1 MSFGTRI
8 HTLLRPASRW
18 ALLLAFALFVS
29 GSLSRLAFGLWFGPS
44 APAGQAGFLHA
55 MVYGARFDARVAL
68 ATMLPLWVAA
78 SLPWLG
84 RRIAPV
90 RSRSG
95 GPGLAWRIYWLLA
108 CLLWFSAVVL
118 DFGFYAY
125 LSQRLSALALTLAMD
140 GREAVG
146 TVWANYPV
154 VWIALGLVVFLW
166 LADRLACRLHAVA
179 VCDRGVAADARAG
192 GPVQA
197 GPASPPPARGRRW
210 LNAGRA
216 VVAELALVF
225 VVGLVM
231 MGKWS
236 LYPLRWSD
244 TVSLPSPFAQ
254 ALALNP
260 LHSVRDTWKV
270 RAGSVTEREARVDSA
285 LVRRYVGLP
294 PLRDDQRFDLTRWT
308 PPAADG
314 RPRPKNVVLVLMESF
329 AAHKVGAF
337 GSPMGV
343 TPNFDALARDGLLFT
358 RMMTAQGGTAKG
370 VFSTLTGIPDVSER
384 GNASANPAAVN
395 QHLILNDFRD
405 HEKFYFIGGSTT
417 WANVRGF
424 LTAGIDDLHLY
435 EEGTL
440 ESPSTTGP
448 WGVSDHDLLLEAKGI
463 LDRAGKPFF
472 AFVQTAG
479 NHRPY
484 IIPSKDAQAM
494 GLETPDARTLAAQG
508 FVSVDEYNAFRYLDW
523 SIGQFM
529 AQARKS
535 PWFED
540 TVFAFIGD
548 HGIAGGTGPHMPQAF
563 GLHLLTHGHTPFL
576 IYAPKYVAPG
586 VRDHWAQ
593 QVDVMP
599 TLASLAGI
607 GYRNTTLGRDLLDP
621 RFDADHVAFGFRY
634 PGAQGIGLLTG
645 HHYLHKIDGT
655 PGLQMRVYDL
665 DAPDPLE
672 DLGFTALRRLGL
684 EERAR
689 FMLAYARAA
698 SYLLTHN
705 PKLPTP

>member
-1 MSFGTRI
+1 MIRA
-8 HTLLRPASRW
+8 LLRPVSRW
-18 ALLLAFALFVS
+18 ALLLALALFVF
-29 GSLSRLAFGLWFGPS
+29 GSLSRLAFGLWFGPA
-44 APAGQAGFLHA
+44 APAGQAGFAEA

-68 ATMLPLWVAA
+68 ATMLPLWLAA

-84 RRIAPV
+84 RRLAPV

-95 GPGLAWRIYWLLA
+95 GAGIVWRIYWQLA
-108 CLLWFSAVVL
+108 CVLWLLAVVL

-125 LSQRLSALALTLAMD
+125 LSQRLSSLALTLAMD
-140 GREAVG
+140 GREAIG

-154 VWIALGLVVFLW
+154 VWISLGLLAFLW
-166 LADRLACRLHAVA
+166 AMDLLARRLHAIA
-179 VCDRGVAADARAG
+179 IDAAADGAPAAPHGADASSRARH
-192 GPVQA
+192 
-197 GPASPPPARGRRW
+197 GRRW
-210 LNAGRA
+210 FSAGTA
-216 VVAELALVF
+216 IVAELGLVF

-244 TVSLPSPFAQ
+244 TVALPSPFAQ

-270 RAGSVTEREARVDSA
+270 RAGSVSEREVRVDSA
-285 LVRRYVGLP
+285 LVRAYVGLP
-294 PLRDDQRFDLTRWT
+294 PLRDGEPFSLVRTT
-308 PPAADG
+308 PAATDG

-329 AAHKVGAF
+329 AAHKVGVF

-384 GNASANPAAVN
+384 GNASANPGAVS
-395 QHLILNDFRD
+395 QQLVLNEFRD
-405 HEKFYFIGGSTT
+405 HRKYYFIGGSTT

-448 WGVSDHDLLLEAKGI
+448 WGVSDYDLLLEATRV
-463 LDRAGKPFF
+463 LDRAGGPFF

-484 IIPSKDAQAM
+484 IIPPGDAQAM
-494 GLETPDARTLAAQG
+494 GLITPDAAALAAQG
-508 FVSVDEYNAFRYLDW
+508 FVSADEYNAFRYLDW
-523 SIGQFM
+523 SIGRFIE
-529 AQARKS
+529 QARKS

-540 TVFAFIGD
+540 TVFAFVGD
-548 HGIAGGTGPHMPQAF
+548 HGIAGGTGPHMPDAW
-563 GLHLLTHGHTPFL
+563 GLHQLTHGHTPLL
-576 IYAPKYVAPG
+576 IYSPKYVAPG
-586 VRDHWAQ
+586 VRGDWAQ
-593 QVDVMP
+593 QVDVVP
-599 TLASLAGI
+599 TLASLTGI

-621 RFDADHVAFGFRY
+621 RFDANRVAFGFRY
-634 PGAQGIGLLTG
+634 PGPQGIGLLTG
-645 HHYLHKIDGT
+645 HHYLHKVDGT
-655 PGLQMRVYDL
+655 PDLQMRVYDL
-665 DAPDPLE
+665 DAADPLE
-672 DLGFTALRRLGL
+672 DLGTPALARLGL

-689 FMLAYARAA
+689 FMLAYWRTA
-698 SYLLTHN
+698 SFLLTHN
-705 PKLPTP
+705 PKLPAP